1 MAIFVISV
9 AVAVAGIVIYNAV
22 DLVRNGFTHNG

>member
-9 AVAVAGIVIYNAV
+9 AVAVAGIVVYNTV
-22 DLVRNGFTHNG
+22 HLVKNGFTHNG

>member
-9 AVAVAGIVIYNAV
+9 AVAVAGIVVYNVA
-22 DLVRNGFTHNG
+22 LMVRNGFVK